1 MRYFG
6 YISPDEIRSFDVV
19 VFNIGGGFGMSDKVL
34 IIMGSDSDLPI
45 MQNAAKVLDELQVGY
60 EVRISSAHRAPEKT
74 AELAKNAKSRGFG
87 AIIAGAGGAAHLAGV
102 IAAETTLPVI
112 AVPIKSGALQGLDA
126 LLAMV
131 QMPAGIPVATV
142 AVDGARNAGILAAQ
156 ILATADENLA
166 RRLADF
172 KANMLDGV
180 EKKDAKLQELGVDGY
195 LAQK

>member
-1 MRYFG
+1 MAK
-6 YISPDEIRSFDVV
+6 
-19 VFNIGGGFGMSDKVL
+19 KVL
-34 IIMGSDSDLPI
+34 IVMGSDSDLPV
-45 MQNAAKVLDELQVGY
+45 MKNAAAVLDELQVGY
-60 EVRISSAHRAPEKT
+60 EVRISSAHRAPAKT
-74 AELAKNAKSRGFG
+74 AELAKTAGERGFG

-112 AVPIKSGALQGLDA
+112 AVPIKSGALVGLDA

-142 AVDGARNAGILAAQ
+142 AIDGARNAGILAAQ
-156 ILATADENLA
+156 ILATADEALA
-166 RRLADF
+166 ERLVAF

-180 EKKDAKLQELGVDGY
+180 EKKDAKLQQLGVDGY